1 MIVSEFYGDGI
12 RAQVLF
18 EHNTGF
24 GVEYYRKNDTS
35 LTEWYPD
42 KSEAWAESAAE
53 NYVLGIKTIPTK
65 DLSKALVE

>member
-1 MIVSEFYGDGI
+1 MIVHEFFGEGI

-18 EHNTGF
+18 EHNYGF
-24 GVEYYRKNDTS
+24 GVKYYRVNDTT
-35 LTEWYPD
+35 LTEWYPG

-53 NYVLGIKTIPTK
+53 NYVLGIKTIPTE

>member
-1 MIVSEFYGDGI
+1 MIVHEFFGKGK

-24 GVEYYRKNDTS
+24 GVKYYRENDTS
-35 LTEWYPD
+35 LTEWYPE

-53 NYVLGIKTIPTK
+53 NYVLGIKTIPTE